1 MKKVDYKGNRKTETY
16 LFIENPIQKGLF
28 GWKNIRTGE
37 YVLPPI
43 FPYNV
48 ARYYDLLLHTKTQR
62 RIEQAVISKVLNSA
76 KVKKKISL
84 AYNNE
89 ISIIQEVFIVSL
101 IKNAC
106 EEYIDSLC
114 KYSSNQKCVRCDF
127 KHFDASKLEEERLEN
142 E

>member
-89 ISIIQEVFIVSL
+89 ISIIQEVFGVSL

-106 EEYIDSLC
+106 LNYDEQLC
-114 KYSSNQKCVRCDF
+114 FRSTNLNCIKCSSRLNDY
-127 KHFDASKLEEERLEN
+127 EERLCN